1 MYILFD
7 ISLET
12 WSNVLSFIFFFKIKS
27 DHTDVCRCAKWA
39 NAFRGLYI
47 FLDAWLGW
55 QHETSSIVS
64 VSFPPYKNGNLKY
77 FYFLTFQ
84 SGEGLDLIIKV
95 KQRPKGSL
103 FWAASLFFFFL
114 KKGGRFEFM
123 LTTTTGF
130 LQHLI
135 WVSHLFT
142 ATRRQE

>member
-1 MYILFD
+1 MY
-7 ISLET
+7 
-12 WSNVLSFIFFFKIKS
+12 V
-27 DHTDVCRCAKWA
+27 
-39 NAFRGLYI
+39 
-47 FLDAWLGW
+47 DARSERMRSGGCIYSWMPDSGDS
-55 QHETSSIVS
+55 T
-64 VSFPPYKNGNLKY
+64 KLKD

-103 FWAASLFFFFL
+103 FGATSLFW
-114 KKGGRFEFM
+114 KKGGRFELM
-123 LTTTTGF
+123 PTTTTGF